1 MEPTK
6 YGRRNDVAAG
16 VVLDSGRRCTRRAL
30 TDRPMGPPEVEI
42 ANILSQH
49 MSQMASLKISTRSR
63 HSALADL
70 TQRSAMESARGDLKG
85 VRICVMPRWLTRRSN
100 VAP

>member
-1 MEPTK
+1 
-6 YGRRNDVAAG
+6 
-16 VVLDSGRRCTRRAL
+16 
-30 TDRPMGPPEVEI
+30 
-42 ANILSQH
+42 